1 MTVHIGGAKYLPG
14 MYWEKRLR
22 VGDRAGQYIREWEKE
37 RIEKKKTETARLS
50 PSICFSRNIGV
61 GALEIADI
69 LAAKIGYRVVDRE
82 LLEHITS
89 KTDLNE
95 KTIALFDER
104 YPGKLDEFLSF
115 LLGKKSFIS
124 SDYTR
129 QLFRAVLSIDGLG
142 PTLFL
147 GRGAHLILPRERVLA
162 VRFISSEEH
171 RIKRLA
177 RILEVKE
184 KDAEKELG
192 QIDKEQRDFFKKVF
206 DRKDASP
213 YEFDMV
219 INCDYIKEPQ
229 WAAEIVR
236 QAFEKKFASEIRE

>member
-22 VGDRAGQYIREWEKE
+22 AGDRAGQYIREWEKE
-37 RIEKKKTETARLS
+37 RIEKKKTETAKMS
-50 PSICFSRNIGV
+50 PAICFSRKIGV

-89 KTDLNE
+89 KTHLNE

-115 LLGKKSFIS
+115 LLGKKSFVS
-124 SDYTR
+124 SDYTK

-142 PTLFL
+142 PTIFL

-162 VRFISSEEH
+162 VRFICSKEY

-177 RILEVKE
+177 KIMNVQE
-184 KDAEKELG
+184 KYAERKLN
-192 QIDKEQRDFFKKVF
+192 QIDKEQGAFFKKVF
-206 DRKDASP
+206 NKTDALSS

-219 INCDYIKEPQ
+219 INCDYIKDPQ

-236 QAFEKKFASEIRE
+236 QAFEEKFTSGK